1 MIREIEDTIRKLE
14 EWKKDGDA
22 GGLSG
27 EEANR
32 LKEFLLA
39 RCPIRY
45 RELFPEDGRGI
56 AIPGIE
62 WTGRPPD
69 ACVGAAWH
77 YARAEQFLAY
87 YLDDAGVGEKE
98 RKRYRRL
105 FMAFHHLAA
114 LQTGQSRREKETAG
128 DPVPEKLERLILRA
142 AEKGMELPLACR
154 LAELAFRLEE
164 QKTRIVTGR

>member
-1 MIREIEDTIRKLE
+1 MLNKIERIVGWLE
-14 EWKKDGDA
+14 KWKEEGNS
-22 GGLSG
+22 GLVNA
-27 EEANR
+27 EEAEGW
-32 LKEFLLA
+32 KSYLLDHA
-39 RCPIRY
+39 PILY

-69 ACVGAAWH
+69 ACVGEAWH
-77 YARAEQFLAY
+77 YARAEQFLNY
-87 YLDDAGVGEKE
+87 YLDEAGVNGEE

-114 LQTGQSRREKETAG
+114 LQAGQDRGKKETTG

-142 AEKGMELPLACR
+142 AEKGMERPLACR

-164 QKTRIVTGR
+164 QKTTIVTGR